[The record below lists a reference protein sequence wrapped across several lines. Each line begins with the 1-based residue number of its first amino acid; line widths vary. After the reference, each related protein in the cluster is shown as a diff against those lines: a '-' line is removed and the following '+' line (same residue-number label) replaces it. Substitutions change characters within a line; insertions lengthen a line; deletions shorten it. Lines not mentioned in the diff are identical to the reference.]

1 MNALILAIAA
11 LVFSRLVTS
20 DRIEPYRDQVIRWL
34 ENTTDRLPNSIRLPV
49 IVGGAVTLGAIIA
62 FLPLIGPIVTFAA
75 LIVVF
80 RFGRITED
88 ARAVLTELRNG
99 SFSQA
104 QIQLSAFSNTDASQL
119 DENGVARITI
129 ETQIQKLADDVF
141 SPLAWFA
148 LGGLPGLL
156 LYWTSAVI
164 ARREGSGETSGRWL
178 QLLNWVP
185 IRLMAL
191 TIGLMGDREKS
202 RAIWTHQ
209 AKEFSDPEAGI
220 LIAATAGALRI
231 KLGGSRCVQGLIR
244 QEPVIGDGDEAARY
258 HIEETQSLIDRS
270 LLLWGV
276 AALVII
282 AL

>member
-20 DRIEPYRDQVIRWL
+20 DRIEPYRDQVIQWL
-34 ENTTDRLPNSIRLPV
+34 EKTTDRLPNSIRLPV
-49 IVGGAVTLGAIIA
+49 IVGGAVTLGAIVA

-164 ARREGSGETSGRWL
+164 ARREGSGATSGRWL

-258 HIEETQSLIDRS
+258 HIEETQSIIDRS

>member
-1 MNALILAIAA
+1 
-11 LVFSRLVTS
+11 VTS
-20 DRIEPYRDQVIRWL
+20 DRIEPYRDQVIQWL
-34 ENTTDRLPNSIRLPV
+34 EKTTDRLPNSIRLPV
-49 IVGGAVTLGAIIA
+49 IVGGAVTLGAIVA

-220 LIAATAGALRI
+220 LVAATAGALRI

-258 HIEETQSLIDRS
+258 HIEETQSLVDRS

>member
-20 DRIEPYRDQVIRWL
+20 DRIEPYRDQVIQWL
-34 ENTTDRLPNSIRLPV
+34 EKTTDRLPNSIRLPV
-49 IVGGAVTLGAIIA
+49 IVGGAVTLGAIVA

-220 LIAATAGALRI
+220 LVAATAGALRI

>member
-20 DRIEPYRDQVIRWL
+20 DRIEPYRDRVIRWL

-49 IVGGAVTLGAIIA
+49 IVGGAVTLGAIVA

-88 ARAVLTELRNG
+88 AQAVLTELRNG